1 MHAALANEF
10 SDNKYWQVADQ
21 PAKVGPNSLVMV
33 DLEGKEVK
41 KGCHPRTATPKQT
54 KRWEL
59 TEG

>member
-10 SDNKYWQVADQ
+10 SDNMYWQVADQ
-21 PAKVGPNSLVMV
+21 PAKEGPNSLVMV

-41 KGCHPRTATPKQT
+41 KGCHPRTATPKQNQALG
-54 KRWEL
+54 L